1 MASEDDPKMPQNGSE
16 SLRERGSNLAEYG
29 RARLQSSAVDLTAR
43 VKEFK
48 PKEALDAV
56 LDAPD
61 RFKRE
66 WQKNG
71 ATGAITRFPLATVI
85 VFLMMTAFFVT
96 QSGFLDNSRFDDD
109 LENPALNVNGDLEVY
124 LPEGSKIAALLGK
137 VEEDWTTN
145 VMVIYIE
152 LNNETGGNITDQR
165 ILQEISF
172 VEKDLNPELS
182 DPSDDVIYI
191 LSISTVLKEVNSSAP
206 RVRKAFIDQIGQLG
220 CGVQQDDCTSATFTD
235 ALNSVLDDTTS
246 ELEGGYEIPS
256 QTTIDLVIG
265 EMYED
270 DGSPTPGLDKL
281 ARDIT
286 GPQGTSD
293 GKLDRAIMA
302 IAVTEAKPA
311 KEIIEN
317 TQGRLDYIS
326 QLERPCEFN
335 PDGTAAG
342 TERCNWEDLGI
353 TMTLTG
359 PVPITNA
366 VTEFSF
372 KLFWDIFPMAVV
384 LVAMGLFVFHSD
396 LLQAGLTGIRP
407 IQGIKVVIISGLPTL
422 CAVFWTLGIIG
433 WTNFEVTM
441 TVIIVGPIL
450 LALGVSYGLHI
461 TNRYAE
467 EGGTKSE
474 KMKASLSST
483 GKAVFLSAVTTVIG
497 FISLVFTPMAPIQTV
512 GIALSGGIVVVY
524 VLTMFMVPN
533 LTLLLDLRK
542 PKHPP
547 LRAFEVLVDLPVKR
561 NVGVIAVFVLLI
573 LFSVTIGQANVEENI
588 DLLGMAP
595 EEEAS
600 VIKMKQYSKEFS
612 SGQIGMVLVEANV
625 SGDRQDSD
633 SSNDDPAGNLRAI
646 DQLEGSLNTVDNTTA
661 VSIVFL
667 MKSTGI
673 APTVSGSGLN
683 EIIQANPLIPPD
695 IRDTAAVLLDNSVTQ
710 DASFWDLLMAPDD
723 FGLPGGPESEIFLLN
738 VFYASITDETR
749 EIFINKDFSRN
760 LIYVDMPYLPVAA
773 TSEMVDSV
781 DKYASQFEG
790 TSIGDAANPLA
801 GVASTAI
808 EVNELIVNSQWTSL
822 GFAVILTLITLAIV
836 FKNVQYS
843 IWTTS
848 PVIATVAMQ
857 WLVMWQMDVPLSL
870 VTVMIGSILVG
881 VGVDFSI
888 HIANRIRELGGGI
901 EAIRSA
907 AIGTG
912 MSLFEAAVVTTLG
925 MLTAYQIPI
934 PEIKPFVTVILILL
948 WVAAASA
955 LILLPAIFVTLE
967 KAGLGAVGGRTTMA
981 KRLGLGGKKAMELD
995 VLDAA
1000 LVDDVSDVW

>member
-1 MASEDDPKMPQNGSE
+1 MATEDDQKMPQNGSQ

-56 LDAPD
+56 LEAPD

-547 LRAFEVLVDLPVKR
+547 LKAFEVLVDLPVKR

-573 LFSVTIGQANVEENI
+573 LFSATIGQANVEENI

-683 EIIQANPLIPPD
+683 DIIQANPLIPQD

-781 DKYASQFEG
+781 DKYANQFEG

-981 KRLGLGGKKAMELD
+981 KRLGLGGNKSVELD

-1000 LVDDVSDVW
+1000 LVDDISDVW